1 MKLLPLIWGTL
12 PNLGRRNWNAGNII
26 WGVKLSNRHFI
37 IQQQLYQHYNFIKD
51 NVLKIE
57 M

>member
-26 WGVKLSNRHFI
+26 WGVKLSNRHLNI
-37 IQQQLYQHYNFIKD
+37 GQQLYQHYNFIKD